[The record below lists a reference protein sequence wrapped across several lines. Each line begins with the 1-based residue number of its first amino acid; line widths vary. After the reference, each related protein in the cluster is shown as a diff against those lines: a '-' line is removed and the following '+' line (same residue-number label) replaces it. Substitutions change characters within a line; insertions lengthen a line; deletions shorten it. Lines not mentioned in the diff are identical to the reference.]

1 MAQIQIEERRRGLG
15 WLWAIIA
22 IVILA
27 LIVWYFAAGNDASDV
42 NDTPTTTA
50 PATPTTIDAPA
61 PATPAAAA

>member
-22 IVILA
+22 IVLLA
-27 LIVWYFAAGNDASDV
+27 LVVWYFTANNDAAVD
-42 NDTPTTTA
+42 DTPTTTA

-61 PATPAAAA
+61 AIEPAAAA